1 MKRLTIQVIVTDEN
15 GVVLSDTRTQ
25 VGDGES
31 VPSAASAPR
40 VSKKHQILAYLSS
53 HRGSQY
59 REIAAAT
66 GINAG
71 TVSTMLSGMKSES
84 LVTNEDLGRNTWQ
97 WSITADGLAFLVE
110 S

>member
-1 MKRLTIQVIVTDEN
+1 MKQLTIQVIVTDEN

-25 VGDGES
+25 VGDGDS
-31 VPSAASAPR
+31 LRSAAPAPR
-40 VSKKHQILAYLSS
+40 LSKKHQILAYLSI

-59 REIAAAT
+59 REIAAST

-71 TVSTMLSGMKSES
+71 TVSTMLSGMKNDE

-97 WSITADGLAFLVE
+97 WSITPTGQDFLAD